1 MAHMAK
7 ASRPRLRSVLL
18 RWAPILAA
26 FALIVAAEA
35 RVYTFIKARGVSVTG
50 DEPHYLIPAKAFT
63 QLSVHPLRAY
73 LADLQAHHLYQWPPG
88 TPATNLVLQLFAGP
102 HGPVSTHS
110 LGLSALLAPFIF
122 GGERLARLGLMG
134 IETAGFIYFY
144 LRAANLAGLS
154 RQAKVVFAIVIAS
167 PAIWLAGTQ
176 IYPDLLT
183 GILMAC
189 SLVDLLAVE
198 SRRHLD
204 RWGTGVAAVSLGL
217 LPWLHQQNLVPAA
230 LILIAFALVARRAQL
245 WAPLVVVAGVSVA
258 SWLLLLAYN
267 LYDYGHPFGPPQ
279 PFPSLNGAGF
289 TEILGLLFDRHQGLF
304 VQVPLAALGLIGL
317 WLARRLAPVAVI
329 ATVAS
334 AASLLYLNGT
344 FYHAPYGGTSFA
356 GRFQWASLL
365 PLLAWCPYVIAA
377 LGRSRARV
385 WGLGAVAALLWV
397 LEAIPIARG
406 DHSYYNQLAVS
417 APWDPSTYPGWWGG
431 VDRLLPEFVP
441 GSRLLGWPWF
451 GLPMVLVLL
460 CLVVVVTST
469 ITCVDRR
476 GIVRLGAV
484 SVAAAVVTG
493 VLAVVAPLPL
503 PTGPLS
509 FRDQDVGGPLQSE
522 VLPATGPAVGLQGI
536 GAGTFRLTVDYALQG
551 DPGSAKLLSYC
562 THGAAKGPTQSS
574 ASTGATLAPGARR
587 TVMTLRCPAGTI
599 WFQMAV
605 QPATSLA
612 VGKLVL
618 AKMAN

>member
-1 MAHMAK
+1 MRAVV
-7 ASRPRLRSVLL
+7 R

-26 FALIVAAEA
+26 FAVIVATEA
-35 RVYTFIKARGVSVTG
+35 RLYTFIKARGVSVTG
-50 DEPHYLIPAKAFT
+50 DEPHYLIAAKAFT
-63 QLSVHPLRAY
+63 QLSVHPLQAY
-73 LADLQAHHLYQWPPG
+73 QADLRTHHFFQWPPG
-88 TPATNLVLQLFAGP
+88 TQPTNLILQLFAGP

-122 GGERLARLGLMG
+122 GGERLARLALMA

-144 LRAANLAGLS
+144 VRAANLAGLS
-154 RQAKVVFAIVIAS
+154 RHAKVVFAIVIAS

-189 SLVDLLAVE
+189 SLVDLVAVE

-204 RWGTGVAAVSLGL
+204 RWGIGVAAVSLGL

-230 LILIAFALVARRAQL
+230 LILFAFVLVARRAQ
-245 WAPLVVVAGVSVA
+245 WWRPLLVVAGVSVA
-258 SWLLLLAYN
+258 SWILLLAYN

-304 VQVPLAALGLIGL
+304 VQVPLAVLGLIGL
-317 WLARRLAPVAVI
+317 WLARRLVPVAVI
-329 ATVAS
+329 ATVVS

-344 FYHAPYGGTSFA
+344 FYHAPYGGLSFA
-356 GRFQWASLL
+356 GRFQWASLV
-365 PLLAWCPYVIAA
+365 PLLVWYPYVIASFD
-377 LGRSRARV
+377 RHRARL
-385 WGLGAVAALLWV
+385 WGLGAFAAVLSLLESV
-397 LEAIPIARG
+397 PIARG
-406 DHSYYNQLAVS
+406 DHSYYNQLSVA

-431 VDRLLPEFVP
+431 IDRLLPEFVP

-451 GLPMVLVLL
+451 GLPVVLVLL
-460 CLVVVVTST
+460 GLAAVVTST
-469 ITCVDRR
+469 ITRVDRH

-484 SVAAAVVTG
+484 SGVTAVVTG

-503 PTGPLS
+503 PSGPLS
-509 FRDQDVGGPLQSE
+509 FRDQDVGGPLHSE
-522 VLPATGPAVGLQGI
+522 VLPATGPAVALQGV
-536 GAGTFRLTVDYALQG
+536 GAGTFRITVDYTLQG

-562 THGAAKGPTQSS
+562 THGVAGGATQAN
-574 ASTGATLAPGARR
+574 ASTGATIPPGNRR

-612 VGKLVL
+612 VGQLVL
-618 AKMAN
+618 AKTAN